1 MASIR
6 STDTTPEIRLRKALY
21 AAGIRGWR
29 CHYKRAVGKPDL
41 AWPALRLAVF
51 VDGAFWHGHPSRHR
65 PGRSGDYWDAKIAR
79 NIERDR
85 DIDAILCEAG
95 WEVIRVWD
103 FEVRKEL
110 ATVVARIRND
120 LAPRATGDATWHRKV
135 RGPDTGRHALSE
147 SNGAE
152 RHRGR

>member
-1 MASIR
+1 MASVC
-6 STDTTPEIRLRKALY
+6 SSHTTPEIRLRKALY

-29 CHYKRAVGKPDL
+29 CHYNRAVSKPDL
-41 AWPALRLAVF
+41 AWPALRVAVF

-65 PGRSGDYWDAKIAR
+65 PGRSGDYWDLKIAR

-95 WEVIRVWD
+95 WDVIRVWD

-110 ATVVARIRND
+110 ATVVDRVRTN
-120 LAPRATGDATWHRKV
+120 LAPRAIGDATWHRTV
-135 RGPDTGRHALSE
+135 RAPDAR
-147 SNGAE
+147 
-152 RHRGR
+152 